1 MTITVTETI
10 NDYGVTRDVDEHYE
24 FYSKVFADIDE
35 LSVQK
40 HLMEFDDFDDLWA
53 DPLVI
58 KFFAHDDAGELVGMS
73 VMGNH
78 FSSWPLLSERY
89 FQKHYPDH
97 FARGVIWY
105 IGFTGATESH
115 VFRALVEKMYAH
127 VGAMGMVVVDF
138 SHWSVMENKMVLKTV
153 HVLKEVAPETVI
165 VRIDQQSFYALRF
178 DGLME
183 ADDDQSC

>member
-40 HLMEFDDFDDLWA
+40 HLMEFDDFDDLWS

-89 FQKHYPDH
+89 FKKHYPDH
-97 FARGVIWY
+97 VKRDAIWY
-105 IGFTGATESH
+105 IGFTGATQPH
-115 VFRALVEKMYAH
+115 VFHALVEKMYAH
-127 VGAMGMVVVDF
+127 VGKDGIVVVDF
-138 SHWSVMENKMVLKTV
+138 SHWNVMQNKMPQKTV
-153 HVLKEVAPETVI
+153 HILKQIEPETSI
-165 VRIDQQSFYALRF
+165 ALMDRQSFYALRF
-178 DGLME
+178 DGIEE
-183 ADDDQSC
+183 ADCDV